1 MKKYFLLLTI
11 LFLASGFMT
20 AQDFYE
26 MPDYYGLNND
36 KPKKTSA
43 SVELG
48 IGHEFEMGVLF
59 KRNFNKY
66 ISWDILHVKYALDYT
81 DDHYWVVTEDHPS
94 YYNGY
99 SANNL
104 HELSFTTGI
113 RAYAPKLGKVKF
125 FGACDLGWACDFM
138 KYYNGYYNGYE
149 YDTERTMFDYFAL
162 DFTLGAYIGN
172 HVYLGYGLGFQTY
185 FDDDDKHTDHQLR
198 VGYEF

>member
-1 MKKYFLLLTI
+1 
-11 LFLASGFMT
+11 MT

-66 ISWDILHVKYALDYT
+66 FSWDILHTKYALDYT
-81 DDHYWVVTEDHPS
+81 DDHYWVVAPHP
-94 YYNGY
+94 Y
-99 SANNL
+99 SDRTYNL
-104 HELSFTTGI
+104 HELSFTTGM
-113 RAYAPKLGKVKF
+113 RVYAPKLGKVKF

-138 KYYNGYYNGYE
+138 KYDEGR
-149 YDTERTMFDYFAL
+149 YDTERIMSDYFAL

-185 FDDDDKHTDHQLR
+185 FEEDKHTDHQLR